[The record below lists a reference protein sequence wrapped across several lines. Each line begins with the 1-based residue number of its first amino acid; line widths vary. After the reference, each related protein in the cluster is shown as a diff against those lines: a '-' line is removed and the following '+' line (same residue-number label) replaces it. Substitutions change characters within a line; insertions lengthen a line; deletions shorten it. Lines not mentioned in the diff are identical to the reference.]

1 MRPSCSD
8 GRRSWRDGGRTWTGK
23 PRWGG
28 RPWPTREPSR
38 CFECCGRTRTQGAK
52 VKPVKSLV
60 EMMNDDVVPTVSGV
74 TRRVTRSQTRAGKS
88 AAVRETSV
96 GEDVIFCKLIRD
108 GALRH
113 LNPWK
118 LSDLQCVLEM
128 RCFKGLLSDED
139 LKEVY
144 FQRMW
149 GFKERDFV
157 LAGWREMS
165 VEEMKE
171 AVCEAHPVIDGGYAF
186 PPSKV
191 SMNTLKTKEDILRAY
206 PELTYVPAEVYMT
219 AVGGLYVLDFFP
231 GVDWGKFP
239 RVEGDPKQV
248 NEYLRW
254 ACCADLDKDMI
265 RGLAGACD
273 ERGIDEAA
281 RAVAMSGHIDVL
293 DFLASELGAYI
304 HVECMAGAAVAGMNS
319 MIDHLF
325 ETYGLCPY
333 ESNRFG
339 CSALQNAVMGG
350 HLRTVKHLV
359 EKYDVDI
366 HARDLDWEE
375 EVEEDVY
382 GSECMEYLRSLHSSN
397 SSSE

>member
-1 MRPSCSD
+1 
-8 GRRSWRDGGRTWTGK
+8 
-23 PRWGG
+23 
-28 RPWPTREPSR
+28 
-38 CFECCGRTRTQGAK
+38 
-52 VKPVKSLV
+52 
-60 EMMNDDVVPTVSGV
+60 MNDDVVSRVPGV
-74 TRRVTRSQTRAGKS
+74 TRRVTRSQTRERES

-118 LSDLQCVLEM
+118 LSDLQRVLEM
-128 RCFKGLLSDED
+128 RCFEGLLSDED

-165 VEEMKE
+165 VEEMKA
-171 AVCEAHPVIDGGYAF
+171 AVWEAHLIDGRYS

-191 SMNTLKTKEDILRAY
+191 SLNTLKTKEDILRAY
-206 PELTYVPAEVYMT
+206 PELTYVPAEVYIT
-219 AVGGLYVLDFFP
+219 AVSGVFLLEIFG
-231 GVDWGKFP
+231 GVDWGKSP
-239 RVEGDPKQV
+239 LVIGDLKQANV
-248 NEYLRW
+248 FLRW
-254 ACCADLDKDMI
+254 ACGADLDKDMI
-265 RGLAGACD
+265 RGLAAGCD

-281 RAVAMSGHIDVL
+281 RVAAMSGHIDVL

-304 HVECMAGAAVAGMNS
+304 DVECMAGAIVAGMNS
-319 MIDHLF
+319 MIDHLV
-325 ETYGLCPY
+325 ETYELSPD

-339 CSALQNAVMGG
+339 CAALQNAVMGG

-366 HARDLDWEE
+366 HARDLGEWEE
-375 EVEEDVY
+375 EVEDDVY
-382 GSECMEYLRSLHSSN
+382 GSACIEYLRSLHSSN

>member
-1 MRPSCSD
+1 
-8 GRRSWRDGGRTWTGK
+8 
-23 PRWGG
+23 
-28 RPWPTREPSR
+28 
-38 CFECCGRTRTQGAK
+38 
-52 VKPVKSLV
+52 
-60 EMMNDDVVPTVSGV
+60 
-74 TRRVTRSQTRAGKS
+74 
-88 AAVRETSV
+88 
-96 GEDVIFCKLIRD
+96 
-108 GALRH
+108 

-149 GFKERDFV
+149 GFKEEDFV

-171 AVCEAHPVIDGGYAF
+171 AVWEAHPVIYGGYSL
-186 PPSKV
+186 PPSKM
-191 SMNTLKTKEDILRAY
+191 SLKTMSETMKTKEDILRAY
-206 PELTYVPAEVYMT
+206 PELTYVPAEVYKT
-219 AVGGLYVLDFFP
+219 AVGGLYVLNLFP
-231 GVDWGKFP
+231 GVDWGN
-239 RVEGDPKQV
+239 VSWAEEDPKQF

-265 RGLAGACD
+265 RGLAGGCD

-281 RAVAMSGHIDVL
+281 RVAAMSGHIDVL
-293 DFLASELGAYI
+293 DFLASELGACI
-304 HVECMAGAAVAGMNS
+304 DVECMAGAIVAGMNS

-325 ETYGLCPY
+325 ETYGLCPH

-366 HARDLDWEE
+366 HARDLEWEE

-382 GSECMEYLRSLHSSN
+382 GSECIEYLRSLHSSN